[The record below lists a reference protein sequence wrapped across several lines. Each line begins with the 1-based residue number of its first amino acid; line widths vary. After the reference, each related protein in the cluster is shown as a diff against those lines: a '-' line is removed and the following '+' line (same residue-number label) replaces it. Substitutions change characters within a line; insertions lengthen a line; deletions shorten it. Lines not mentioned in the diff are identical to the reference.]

1 MNSVETKIERQVQLW
16 ALTGPMIALL
26 TSSLI
31 LFKAPSHATYL
42 MIALIIGLPACWW
55 AKWRG
60 LAMSFGILAALFVFN
75 YTGIPAGQKLWHF
88 GMVISLLICFAV
100 TSLSLEEAQ
109 SMMEGPETNQ
119 DQENKLMAMQKVHE
133 EQLVELNEYKE
144 LLESVRQEVQGSQK
158 ENEALKLD
166 LVQRAQNL
174 AKYEEQNAEIA
185 RRYKEQQELF
195 EKARQEMQYFQSRLQ
210 SLNGELQTAKVEMAT
225 ARRQNEE
232 LVQELAKAKE
242 VSEVYA
248 KAHEE
253 QMVRESVAHEM
264 ADHFETLSKEKE
276 LLQSA
281 LNKIQ
286 LELSESRGMQHQT
299 EMELKNLQSTTDI
312 LQIEKEQVQ
321 QELAV
326 LAREKEVLQNECKEA
341 HNKSKQMQLEIQKLQ
356 SEKTIQQENVNKL
369 QSESREWQNKS
380 ASTQHELHRLVA
392 EKTTLQDTLTKLQS
406 DLKEMQARAAQSQQ
420 EWQQQLKDKETMQQH
435 LSSLQSELDQ
445 LREQHKQRAM
455 DYADLNAQLA
465 NLQNKA
471 DMLSVEKEH
480 SLQELQALRAE
491 RDALAKETQEN
502 GYTFEGVS
510 SQSSAWRQAEAKYT
524 QLQGQF
530 AEKSAVLDN
539 TRRELFLTQEKLLQL
554 QKEIEEAQNYNIN
567 EAEAALTQQLIQLD
581 KQSKCEVADY
591 QKEVAALHEIITTL
605 MRNK

>member
-1 MNSVETKIERQVQLW
+1 
-16 ALTGPMIALL
+16 
-26 TSSLI
+26 
-31 LFKAPSHATYL
+31 
-42 MIALIIGLPACWW
+42 
-55 AKWRG
+55 
-60 LAMSFGILAALFVFN
+60 MSFGILAALFVFN
-75 YTGIPAGQKLWHF
+75 YSGIPAGQKLWHF

-109 SMMEGPETNQ
+109 SVMEGPETNQ

-133 EQLVELNEYKE
+133 DQLVELNEYKK
-144 LLESVRQEVQGSQK
+144 LLDSVRQEVISNQR

-166 LVQRAQNL
+166 LVERSQSM
-174 AKYEEQNAEIA
+174 AKYEEQNAEMA
-185 RRYKEQQELF
+185 SRYKQQQEHF

-253 QMVRESVAHEM
+253 QMVRESLSHEM
-264 ADHFETLSKEKE
+264 ADHIETLSKEKE

-286 LELSESRGMQHQT
+286 VELSESREMQRHT
-299 EMELKNLQSTTDI
+299 LLEVKNLQSNTDM

-321 QELAV
+321 QEMAALT
-326 LAREKEVLQNECKEA
+326 LEKGDLQNEFREA
-341 HNKSKQMQLEIQKLQ
+341 QSLAKQMQTEIHKLQ
-356 SEKTIQQENVNKL
+356 AEKTAQQESVNKL
-369 QSESREWQNKS
+369 QLESRDWQNKLVS
-380 ASTQHELHRLVA
+380 SQQELHRLVS
-392 EKTTLQDTLTKLQS
+392 EKTALQDTLTKLQN
-406 DLKEMQARAAQSQQ
+406 DLKELQARSAQSQQ
-420 EWQQQLKDKETMQQH
+420 EWQQHIKDKETMQH
-435 LSSLQSELDQ
+435 NLTALQSELEQ

-455 DYADLNAQLA
+455 DYAELNMQLA

-471 DMLSVEKEH
+471 DLLSVEKEH

-502 GYTFEGVS
+502 GHTYEGIS

-539 TRRELFLTQEKLLQL
+539 TRKELFLTQEKLLQL
-554 QKEIEEAQNYNIN
+554 QKEIDEAQTYNIN

-591 QKEVAALHEIITTL
+591 QKEVAALHEIITAL
-605 MRNK
+605 MRNS